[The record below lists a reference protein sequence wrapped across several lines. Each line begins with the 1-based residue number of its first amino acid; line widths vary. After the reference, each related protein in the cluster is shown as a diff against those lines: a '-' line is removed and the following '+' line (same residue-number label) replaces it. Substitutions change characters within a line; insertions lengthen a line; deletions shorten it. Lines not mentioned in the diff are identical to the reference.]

1 MWLRG
6 YTFWLRRDSDLLQD
20 HYEMGG
26 ALLMP
31 DSLTHALNM
40 EEKAGPGAAAR
51 PPADPEA
58 RQCSARVACR
68 RSP

>member
-31 DSLTHALNM
+31 DSLTHAP
-40 EEKAGPGAAAR
+40 EHGGEGGSGCRCAAAR
-51 PPADPEA
+51 RP
-58 RQCSARVACR
+58 
-68 RSP
+68 